1 MKRAMGLLLS
11 LLLAA
16 GVAGCASSETPEPTP
31 SATPEASQVE
41 TDTYEI
47 GLVQYKE
54 HTTLNNLR
62 EAYMG
67 RLEEWG
73 CGEDQVKID
82 YQNAQG
88 DRDAAAQIC
97 QDFVEDGVDMIVAI
111 ATPAAQAAVEAAAG
125 TDVTVVFV
133 GVTQE
138 SDLGLDA
145 ADVKATGVVTPTS
158 VTSLVDL
165 AQQADSS
172 LTTLGL
178 LYDPQEP
185 GSKAGA
191 EAAKTY
197 AGQLGLEIVE
207 KTVSSQEGVEQAM
220 KDLCAQ
226 GVDAVLTPADSTVA
240 PSAAAAA
247 QAAKDAQVPWYTED
261 AAMVQ
266 AGALASYSAAAREL
280 GSQAADMTV
289 ELIMGRT
296 VEDLPAVSITG
307 DQLTVNQTT
316 MEALSSLAIPE
327 ETLQTAFLCQ

>member
-16 GVAGCASSETPEPTP
+16 GVAGCTSLETPEPTP

-88 DRDAAAQIC
+88 DRESAAQIC

-172 LTTLGL
+172 LSTLGL

-207 KTVSSQEGVEQAM
+207 KTVSSPEGVEQAM

-280 GSQAADMTV
+280 GSQGADMTV
-289 ELIMGRT
+289 ELMMGRT

>member
-1 MKRAMGLLLS
+1 MKKLMGLLMS

-16 GVAGCASSETPEPTP
+16 GAAGCAAEETPEPTP
-31 SATPEASQVE
+31 SATPEVSQVE
-41 TDTYEI
+41 ADPYQI
-47 GLVQYKE
+47 GLVQFKD
-54 HTTLNNLR
+54 HTTLNTLR

-67 RLEEWG
+67 RLDEWG
-73 CGEDQVKID
+73 CGEDQVVID

-88 DRDAAAQIC
+88 DQEAAAQIC

-111 ATPAAQAAVEAAAG
+111 STPAAQAAVEAAAG
-125 TDVTVVFV
+125 TDVTVVFA

-138 SDLGLDA
+138 SDLGL
-145 ADVKATGVVTPTS
+145 ADQDVLATGVVSPTA
-158 VTSLVDL
+158 VQSLVDL
-165 AQQADSS
+165 ARQADSE

-178 LYDPQEP
+178 LYDPADP

-191 EAAKTY
+191 EEAKTY
-197 AGQLGLEIVE
+197 AADQGLEVVE
-207 KTVSSQEGVEQAM
+207 QTVSSQEGVEQAM

-226 GVDAVLTPADSTVA
+226 GADAVLTPADNTVA

-247 QAAKDAQVPWYTED
+247 QAAKDAKVPWYTGD
-261 AAMVQ
+261 PAMAQ
-266 AGALASYSAAAREL
+266 AGALASYSAPTREL

-289 ELIMGRT
+289 ELMGGRT
-296 VEDLPAVSITG
+296 VQDLPVVTLTG

-316 MEALSSLAIPE
+316 LEALPSLAIPE